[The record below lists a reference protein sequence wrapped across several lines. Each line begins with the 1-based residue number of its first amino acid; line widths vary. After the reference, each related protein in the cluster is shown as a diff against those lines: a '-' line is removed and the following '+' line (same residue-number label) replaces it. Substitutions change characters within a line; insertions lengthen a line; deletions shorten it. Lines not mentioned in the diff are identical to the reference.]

1 MIYWAPLL
9 HFYQP
14 PTQLDWVLDKICGE
28 SYRPLIKVFRENS
41 SAKVTVNISAV
52 LTELLWEHGKRD
64 VIRGLAKLR
73 ENEQLELTGSGK
85 YHPIFPLISQ
95 HEMKRQ
101 ITLNYKTNK
110 RLLGQNVSPNGFF
123 PPEMCYSQEIVK
135 PIIESGHKWLILSGV
150 ACPAKEWPMD
160 VIHEIVIDGERIAVF
175 FRDDILSNKISFQGV
190 DAAGFLDHLEQLRVG
205 RKDIYVIT
213 AMDAETFGHHIK
225 DWEQLFLEEVYQS
238 LEIEKPLGKG
248 VKQLQLL
255 AKEHRDILRLREKV
269 EVRDIEVVTI
279 SQLLSLFPR
288 GSSIEPKPSSWST
301 SGEDIAAG
309 NPYPLWSD
317 PNNRIHHLQWEHI
330 NIGIK
335 MVEKAIEIADN
346 DTSKLYAHL
355 ARELLDRAL
364 HSDQFWW
371 ASKRPM
377 WDINLIHRGLMQ
389 QAEVMLNAYK
399 AIKTSNTSDEDK
411 TEYGYREI
419 TARDLRNKI
428 LDQLFQQ

>member
-1 MIYWAPLL
+1 MIFWAPLL

-28 SYRPLIKVFRENS
+28 SYRPLIKVFRENP
-41 SAKVTVNISAV
+41 SAKVTVNINAI
-52 LTELLWEHGKRD
+52 LTELLWDHGKRD
-64 VIRGLAKLR
+64 VPRWLARLA
-73 ENEQLELTGSGK
+73 ENGQLEFTGSGK
-85 YHPIFPLISQ
+85 YHPILPLISQ

-101 ITLNYKTNK
+101 ITLNHQTNK
-110 RLLGQNVSPNGFF
+110 RLLGQNFSPQGFF
-123 PPEMCYSQEIVK
+123 PPEMCYDHEIVK
-135 PIIESGHKWLILSGV
+135 PIIDSGHKWFVLSGV
-150 ACPAKEWPMD
+150 ACPTEKWPMD
-160 VIHEIVIDGERIAVF
+160 VIHEVVIDGEKIAVF

-190 DAAGFLDHLEQLRVG
+190 NATGFLDHLEQLREG
-205 RKDIYVIT
+205 RENIYVIT

-238 LEIEKPLGKG
+238 LEVEKSLGKG
-248 VKQLQLL
+248 VKQLRLL
-255 AKEHRDILRLREKV
+255 AKEHQNILRIREKV
-269 EVRDIEVVTI
+269 EASDIEVVTI

-309 NPYPLWSD
+309 NPYPLWLD
-317 PNNRIHHLQWEHI
+317 PNNRIHQLQWEHL
-330 NIGIK
+330 NIGIN

-346 DTSKLYAHL
+346 DASKSYAHI
-355 ARELLDRAL
+355 ARGLLDRAL

-399 AIKTSNTSDEDK
+399 AIKTSNGSDEDK
-411 TEYGYREI
+411 KEYGYREI

-428 LDQLFQQ
+428 LDQLLRE